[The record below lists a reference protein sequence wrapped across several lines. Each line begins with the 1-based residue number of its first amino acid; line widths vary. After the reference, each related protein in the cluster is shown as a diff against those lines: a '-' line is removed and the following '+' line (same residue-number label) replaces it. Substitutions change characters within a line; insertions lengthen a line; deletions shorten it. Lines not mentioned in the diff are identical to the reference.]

1 MKQLV
6 FPVTKK
12 EAEKRGVSYS
22 SENNKNALFPSRLR
36 TLRAEK
42 GISQAA
48 FATALGV
55 SKSTIGLYE
64 TGDTLPDAKTLY
76 DMAKYF
82 SVTSD
87 YLLGLSDADKQ
98 EFHDF
103 AEATHFSRLT
113 LSNLAALSG
122 YGIDGQPARRKR
134 AAFEYLLITQE
145 FSEIITL
152 LQEYLDMKEIVWP
165 KGNTDKLLE
174 LYGDADKKISEI
186 TGGNL
191 HIATS
196 ALLAETLL
204 TKAQNQ
210 LRSAFEQVKGNVDK
224 CGGWKQYM
232 PY

>member
-1 MKQLV
+1 MEQLV
-6 FPVTKK
+6 FPATKK
-12 EAEKRGVSYS
+12 EAEKKGISYS

-42 GISQAA
+42 GVSQAA
-48 FATALGV
+48 FAAALGV

-98 EFHDF
+98 EFHGF
-103 AEATHFSRLT
+103 AETTHFSRLT
-113 LSNLAALSG
+113 LSSLAILSG
-122 YGIDGQPARRKR
+122 FGIDAKSARRQR
-134 AAFEYLLITQE
+134 AAFEYLLITRE

-210 LRSAFEQVKGNVDK
+210 LRSAFEQVKENVDK

>member
-1 MKQLV
+1 MEQLV

-12 EAEKRGVSYS
+12 EAEKRGISYS

-48 FATALGV
+48 FAAALGV

-76 DMAKYF
+76 DLAKYF

-103 AEATHFSRLT
+103 AEQRTFHA
-113 LSNLAALSG
+113 
-122 YGIDGQPARRKR
+122 
-134 AAFEYLLITQE
+134 
-145 FSEIITL
+145 
-152 LQEYLDMKEIVWP
+152 
-165 KGNTDKLLE
+165 
-174 LYGDADKKISEI
+174 
-186 TGGNL
+186 
-191 HIATS
+191 
-196 ALLAETLL
+196 
-204 TKAQNQ
+204 
-210 LRSAFEQVKGNVDK
+210 
-224 CGGWKQYM
+224 
-232 PY
+232 